1 LVDSVDKRFLSPD
14 RCERNSVLMLS
25 NQENSTVG
33 SNVWNG
39 TDVMVALGFEQ
50 GETHVFMLLL

>member
-1 LVDSVDKRFLSPD
+1 
-14 RCERNSVLMLS
+14 MLS